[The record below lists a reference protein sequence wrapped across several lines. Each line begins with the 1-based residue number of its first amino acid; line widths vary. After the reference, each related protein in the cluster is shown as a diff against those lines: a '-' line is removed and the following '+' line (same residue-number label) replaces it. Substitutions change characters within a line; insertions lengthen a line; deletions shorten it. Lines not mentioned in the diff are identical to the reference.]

1 MVDQRRIFRFNKGRE
16 VVGPI
21 VYWMQRDQRVSDNW
35 ALVYAQELAMV
46 SKQPLH
52 VVFCLVPVFLDATIR
67 HFAFMLKGLKEVENE
82 LTDLQIPF
90 TLLKGNPAAEIPE
103 FTNRIS
109 AGTVITD
116 FNPLRISMTW
126 RSEVASRIAVP
137 LIEVDAHNILPARM
151 ITDKAEYAAFTLRK
165 KIEANL
171 AQWLAPI
178 PKVMPHPFN
187 SPDENRTAINWE
199 QILNTL
205 SVDRKVAEVARIIPG
220 EKAAHDCLNRFLTKK
235 LESYSTERNSPDK
248 AGQSE
253 LSPYL
258 HFGQISAQR
267 VALEVSS
274 ASSDSESRAAFLEE
288 LVVRRELADNFCLHT
303 PDYDRFEGFQP
314 WARKTLDK
322 HRADIREYNYEAEDF
337 EACRTHDPLWN
348 AAQREMMVNGKMHG
362 YMRMYWA
369 KKILEWSG
377 SPEAAM
383 AIAIWLNDKYELD
396 GRDPNGY
403 AGIAWA
409 IGGVHDRPWAERPV
423 FGMIRYMNYQGCKRK
438 FDVSAYMRNAGI
450 SKP

>member
-1 MVDQRRIFRFNKGRE
+1 MIDHRRIFRLNKGPG
-16 VVGPI
+16 VAGPV
-21 VYWMQRDQRVSDNW
+21 VYWIQRDQRVSDNW

-52 VVFCLVPVFLDATIR
+52 VVFCLVPAFLDATIR
-67 HFAFMLKGLKEVENE
+67 HFAFMLKGLKEVEKG
-82 LTDLQIPF
+82 LADLQIPF
-90 TLLKGNPAAEIPE
+90 TLLNGAPEVEIPE
-103 FTNRIS
+103 FAKRIT
-109 AGTVITD
+109 AGTVVTD
-116 FNPLRISMTW
+116 FNPVRIAMNW
-126 RSEVASRIAVP
+126 RSGVASRLSVP
-137 LIEVDAHNILPARM
+137 LIEVDAHNVLPARF

-171 AQWLAPI
+171 AQWLLPI

-187 SPDENRTAINWE
+187 TLDENRTMINWE
-199 QILNTL
+199 QTLNTL
-205 SVDRKVAEVARIIPG
+205 SVNRKVEEVTRVIPG
-220 EKAAHDCLNRFLTKK
+220 EHAATECLNRFLKSR
-235 LESYSTERNSPDK
+235 LESYSTERNFPDK

-267 VALEVSS
+267 VALEVSA

-288 LVVRRELADNFCLHT
+288 LIVRRELADNFCLHT
-303 PDYDRFEGFQP
+303 SDYDRFEGFQP

-322 HRADIREYNYEAEDF
+322 HRADVREYIYEAVDF
-337 EACRTHDPLWN
+337 EACRTHDLLWN
-348 AAQREMMVNGKMHG
+348 AAQREMMVSGKMHG

-369 KKILEWSG
+369 KKILEWSE